1 MLLRSS
7 AGLTLVELMV
17 ALALGLLVISA
28 ATRVLIDAQ
37 RNLQRQTAMGELQQ
51 NAYLGFEL
59 LARDIRQIN
68 LNMPSQQRVNPQD
81 LGSGIIFT
89 QANLPKSMRQ
99 NVAAL
104 ATQQDLSEAGTVQK
118 SDQLLIQ
125 YIPEY
130 QTARSRSTTPDQVAA
145 RVVTGTRQSAGVDC
159 EGRQIEFVAQ
169 ANDTPRTIV
178 NRYFLAPDPQQT
190 INPTVSYSLF
200 CESGWYQENDRQIT
214 GLNGGGQQLIKAV
227 DAFKIRLGVQDMA
240 GQLAYMSINQY
251 RQLMAKADLAVRYHV
266 VSIEVALLLRAKL
279 AVPANQKASQAKTYL
294 LAGQALQLKPVELN
308 PQNKTSHHD
317 RVYQRISQV
326 IALRNAQG
334 VQLNE

>member
-1 MLLRSS
+1 MMLRSS
-7 AGLTLVELMV
+7 AGLTLVELML
-17 ALALGLLVISA
+17 ALALGLLVMTA

-37 RNLQRQTAMGELQQ
+37 RHLQRQMVMGELQQ

-59 LARDIRQIN
+59 LAHDIRQIN
-68 LNMPSQQRVNPQD
+68 QNIPSQQRVNLQD

-89 QANLPKSMRQ
+89 QANLPKSMTQ
-99 NVAAL
+99 NMTAWM
-104 ATQQDLSEAGTVQK
+104 TQQDLSEAGTVQK

-130 QTARSRSTTPDQVAA
+130 QTV
-145 RVVTGTRQSAGVDC
+145 GTQSASSNLATTKAVISAPQSTAVDC
-159 EGRQIEFVAQ
+159 EGRQIEFAAQ
-169 ANDTPRTIV
+169 TNEMPRIIV
-178 NRYFLAPDPQQT
+178 NRYFLAPDPQQE
-190 INPTVSYSLF
+190 INSRVSYSLF

-227 DAFKIRLGVQDMA
+227 EAFKIRLGVQDVA

-266 VSIEVALLLRAKL
+266 VSIEVALLLRAH
-279 AVPANQKASQAKTYL
+279 AAMPADQKAMPIKTYL
-294 LAGQALQLKPVELN
+294 LAGQSLQLKQVESS
-308 PQNKTSHHD
+308 PQND
-317 RVYQRISQV
+317 RVYQRISRV

-334 VQLNE
+334 VQRNE